1 MPKTLIARPMRTL
14 VLAFGLT
21 LSIGLGLAE
30 RAPALEPANGFAV
43 TLQASGTFS
52 RDGDYEFSE
61 GAFSESGTVT
71 TDGSYSVS
79 GASFMPVYFPT
90 AGTDKRTSNFMVDQA
105 GSSFSGTVSATEVM
119 SNSTPSSENS
129 TCTAPYASSQEDI
142 FPLAYRGLAGGS
154 FQIFVAPS
162 ESANRDSTSIDCGG
176 DSYAVD
182 QLLFPT
188 RGSFGGGSPPPDPP
202 FEATRTVTV
211 TQSQLERQ
219 SFSVPVSFSTQGT
232 QSWGQGAEPPH
243 GYCEVSVPSLR
254 AGSCSWAHDWSG
266 TLTFTRVCSA
276 AEGGMVDFLNPQAGD
291 DGVTRWFAAGA
302 CTGGGGGGSECVVP
316 KVKGKKLKKAK
327 RKIERANCTVGKV
340 KKKPSDKVD
349 KGRVIKQKPKPE
361 TRKPAGAA
369 VKLVVSKGPKD

>member
-1 MPKTLIARPMRTL
+1 MPKTLIARPMRKL
-14 VLAFGLT
+14 ALAFVLT

-43 TLQASGTFS
+43 SLQANGTFS
-52 RDGDYEFSE
+52 RDGAYQFSE
-61 GAFSESGTVT
+61 GGFSESGTVT
-71 TDGSYSVS
+71 TDGGYSVS

-90 AGTDKRTSNFMVDQA
+90 GGTDKRTSNFMVDQ
-105 GSSFSGTVSATEVM
+105 GSSSFSGNVSATEVM
-119 SNSTPSSENS
+119 SNSNGGSENS
-129 TCTAPYASSQEDI
+129 TCTAPYTSSQQDI

-162 ESANRDSTSIDCGG
+162 ESANRDSGAIDCGG

-188 RGSFGGGSPPPDPP
+188 RGSFDGGSPPPDPP
-202 FEATRTVTV
+202 FEAARTVTV

-232 QSWGQGAEPPH
+232 QSWAQDADPPH
-243 GYCEVSVPSLR
+243 GYCDFSVPAGR
-254 AGSCSWAHDWSG
+254 AGNCSWAHEWSG

-302 CTGGGGGGSECVVP
+302 CTGGGDGSECVVP

-340 KKKPSDKVD
+340 KKKPSEKVD